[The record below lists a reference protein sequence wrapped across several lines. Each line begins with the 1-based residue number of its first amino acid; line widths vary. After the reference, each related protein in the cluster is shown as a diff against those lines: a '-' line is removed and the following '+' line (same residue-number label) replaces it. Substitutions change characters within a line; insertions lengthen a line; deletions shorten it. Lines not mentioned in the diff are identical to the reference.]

1 MAFSSYETL
10 AHADPSFP
18 VIFHL
23 DQISSLRTT
32 GNAHWHE
39 GIELLYCVSGT
50 ARLVADTQTQ
60 IMLPGQ
66 LSVIP
71 SGALHYT
78 AKEPGQDC
86 LYYCL
91 IADPS
96 LLAQIAFPSNLEIQK
111 QIEDPPI
118 TRRYEQIIREM
129 ETQEPFYKD
138 AVKELVRLL
147 FIDLYRNWS
156 SSGIPAA
163 LPSRQPEMVKQ
174 AILYLRDHLHE
185 SLSIEDLCRQVGF
198 SKYYFCHVFKKV
210 TGRTVMDYT
219 NSLRCSQARG
229 LLESG
234 ECSISECAAR
244 CGFSDVS
251 YFTKVFKRQT
261 GLLPSQVKVRAAEKT
276 SSVSHDKNF
285 EKNA

>member
-10 AHADPSFP
+10 EHADPSFP

-23 DQISSLRTT
+23 DRLSALHATM
-32 GNAHWHE
+32 NAHWHE

-60 IMLPGQ
+60 IMRPGQ

-78 AKEPGQDC
+78 ARENGTDC

-91 IADPS
+91 IADP
-96 LLAQIAFPSNLEIQK
+96 LLLSQTALPANLNIQR
-111 QIEDPPI
+111 QVEDPAV
-118 TRRYEQIIREM
+118 TARYHQIIHEM
-129 ETQEPFYKD
+129 ETKEPFYKD

-147 FIDLYRNWS
+147 FIELCRHWS
-156 SSGIPAA
+156 SAGPSSP

-185 SLSIEDLCRQVGF
+185 SLSVDDLCGQVGF

-210 TGRTVMDYT
+210 TGRTVMDYA
-219 NSLRCSQARG
+219 NSLRCSQARQ

-234 ECSISECAAR
+234 AYSISECAVR
-244 CGFSDVS
+244 CGFSDLS

-261 GLLPSQVKVRAAEKT
+261 GLLPSQVRQQAAAENT
-276 SSVSHDKNF
+276 ENKNF
-285 EKNA
+285 EKNT